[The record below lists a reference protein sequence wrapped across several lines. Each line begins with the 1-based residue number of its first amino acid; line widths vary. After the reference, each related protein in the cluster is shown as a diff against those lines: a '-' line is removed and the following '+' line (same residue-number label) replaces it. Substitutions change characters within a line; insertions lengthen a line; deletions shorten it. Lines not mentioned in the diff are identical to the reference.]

1 LKVRK
6 VILAR
11 GDKNA
16 RLPTYPLK
24 VLPEVTHECIDG
36 RCYHREYMTQT
47 NGVKVETRNSIIFPT
62 RGHSPPAASQPPAP
76 RPSTSTSRSH
86 LEISRRRPDSLP
98 HGTPPR
104 APPAFLHG
112 KLHHRTPADSPARR
126 RSGAPC
132 APGGGGRWAGAV
144 MAWAPP
150 ATRRPPVPSCSR
162 SRPQRIHRPRGAE
175 RRPRLCEE
183 TTAFF
188 PGVSSTRISEG
199 GGVLRVHVCT
209 AGGASHPFLAS
220 PARSSY
226 RCPHTPNPV
235 GCGEEVERAG
245 RAGAFSSPVP
255 VVRKMPNCRWSPSAG
270 RFCHQGHLHQ
280 EPVPSSPPSLAHQ

>member
-1 LKVRK
+1 
-6 VILAR
+6 
-11 GDKNA
+11 
-16 RLPTYPLK
+16 
-24 VLPEVTHECIDG
+24 
-36 RCYHREYMTQT
+36 
-47 NGVKVETRNSIIFPT
+47 
-62 RGHSPPAASQPPAP
+62 
-76 RPSTSTSRSH
+76 
-86 LEISRRRPDSLP
+86 
-98 HGTPPR
+98 
-104 APPAFLHG
+104 
-112 KLHHRTPADSPARR
+112 
-126 RSGAPC
+126 
-132 APGGGGRWAGAV
+132 

-175 RRPRLCEE
+175 RRHRLCEE

-188 PGVSSTRISEG
+188 PAVSSTRISEG

-226 RCPHTPNPV
+226 RCAHTPNPV

-255 VVRKMPNCRWSPSAG
+255 RCAEDAELPMEPFRGAILPPGASASG
-270 RFCHQGHLHQ
+270 TSSVLSAVAGT
-280 EPVPSSPPSLAHQ
+280 PVTPSSALLSTTVRQ